1 MALPLSVKHLM
12 SKHHIYMPSYKL
24 DTLITCQSR
33 CLPLSVFKASK
44 CTFNLRPFKQ

>member
-1 MALPLSVKHLM
+1 MTLPLSVKHLM

-24 DTLITCQSR
+24 DTLITCQS
-33 CLPLSVFKASK
+33 LSVFKASK